1 MKNRIKVIR
10 AEQNLTQQ
18 ALADKMGISRSALNM
33 IENEKT
39 VPDGNTIALLV
50 RALGI
55 PANHIFFGLDV
66 VSEQQ

>member
-1 MKNRIKVIR
+1 MKNRIKIIR

-50 RALGI
+50 KALGV
-55 PANHIFFGLDV
+55 PANRIFFGLDV
-66 VSEQQ
+66 V

>member
-1 MKNRIKVIR
+1 MKNRIKIIR

-18 ALADKMGISRSALNM
+18 ALADMMGISRVTLSM
-33 IENEKT
+33 IETERS

-50 RALGI
+50 KALGV

-66 VSEQQ
+66 VYKQ